1 MKNIEYWFLKFTFLA
16 EKQKRKREEKEKLQE
31 DKKGKLNFQFKYLVK
46 YATINAK
53 FEELKEMGLLVPGA
67 SPQAFSEG
75 LQEVKQFFRFN
86 VFF

>member
-1 MKNIEYWFLKFTFLA
+1 
-16 EKQKRKREEKEKLQE
+16 
-31 DKKGKLNFQFKYLVK
+31 
-46 YATINAK
+46 
-53 FEELKEMGLLVPGA
+53 MGLLVPGA